1 MKKLGAKLVR
11 GLWGSTLSLVFD
23 SASLPVWEAWFQT
36 TVFSRQIDSSFPYSA
51 PPPTP
56 STDYSLRTG
65 QRLRRGKTCW
75 GVIRCSFVSLS
86 YKVPSAGPV
95 MKVENTGVRTV
106 TITWKEIPKHQRN
119 GFINYTIFY
128 QVEDGKGFCKW
139 AYIRAYI
146 RAYSLAERTL
156 SPR

>member
-1 MKKLGAKLVR
+1 MIAHGSIIFNCLIIAITRLDEKAGCQISERSMRKYSFSGLCLCFSSCLR
-11 GLWGSTLSLVFD
+11 GMIPDNS
-23 SASLPVWEAWFQT
+23 
-36 TVFSRQIDSSFPYSA
+36 FSRQVDSSFPYSA

-65 QRLRRGKTCW
+65 QRLRRGRTCW

-128 QVEDGKGFCKW
+128 QVEDGKGFCK
-139 AYIRAYI
+139 
-146 RAYSLAERTL
+146 
-156 SPR
+156 

>member
-11 GLWGSTLSLVFD
+11 GLWGTLSLVFD

-36 TVFSRQIDSSFPYSA
+36 TFFSRQVDSSFPYSA

-56 STDYSLRTG
+56 STDYSLRTE
-65 QRLRRGKTCW
+65 QRLCRGRMCW

-95 MKVENTGVRTV
+95 TKVENIGVRTV

-119 GFINYTIFY
+119 GFINNYTIFY
-128 QVEDGKGFCKW
+128 QAEDGKEFCKW
-139 AYIRAYI
+139 T
-146 RAYSLAERTL
+146 YSQAERTL